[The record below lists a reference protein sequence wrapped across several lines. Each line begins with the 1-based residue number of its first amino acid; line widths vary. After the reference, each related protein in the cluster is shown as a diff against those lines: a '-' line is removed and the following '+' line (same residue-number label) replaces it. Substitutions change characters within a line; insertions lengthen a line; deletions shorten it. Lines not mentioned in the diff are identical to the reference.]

1 MGHIFDYWTKTGIL
15 KVPKEVEDF
24 EEFID
29 DLVSKPISR
38 IKVNTALHQSNI
50 KRGYDVNGNNYDSF
64 AEYTFFKYKTLVE
77 NATVERNEKSESLD
91 YYDEDNKLRKYY
103 PDFKVNGV
111 WCEVKGRF
119 TEKDRCKKEQHPEV
133 EWYFQ
138 EDINRFRQYLNQ
150 NFPDWKKDFNQ
161 TNITI

>member
-1 MGHIFDYWTKTGIL
+1 MGNLFDYWTKTGIL
-15 KVPKEVEDF
+15 KTLKTVEEY

-29 DLVSKPISR
+29 DLVTKPISR
-38 IKVNTALHQSNI
+38 IKVNTPLNKTNI
-50 KRGYDVNGNNYDSF
+50 KKGYDINGNTYDSF
-64 AEYTFFKYKTLVE
+64 AEYTFFKYMTLVE
-77 NATVERNEKSESLD
+77 KATVERNEKSEYLD
-91 YYDEDNKLRKYY
+91 YYDENNKLRKYY

-111 WCEVKGRF
+111 WCEVKGRY
-119 TEKDRCKKEQHPEV
+119 TEKDRCKREQHPEV